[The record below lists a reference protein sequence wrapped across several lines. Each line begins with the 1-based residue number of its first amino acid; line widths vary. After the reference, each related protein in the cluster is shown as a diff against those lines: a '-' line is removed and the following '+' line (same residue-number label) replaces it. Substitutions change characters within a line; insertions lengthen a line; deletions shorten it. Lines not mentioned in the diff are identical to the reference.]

1 LEAEWQHVAA
11 LLAAAGSPLA
21 AGNAALAVERAAEVV
36 AVAFLAGVARRPER
50 CSLTE
55 LAHLVPVAQLAR
67 HFFEADVDGSGSLSV
82 SELAAA
88 AAAVRAGSSRSSSST
103 HGALSN
109 GAGAAAM
116 PLESL
121 DVATIA
127 ELLAQMDRD
136 LDGRVDLAE
145 FVHFFR

>member
-1 LEAEWQHVAA
+1 
-11 LLAAAGSPLA
+11 
-21 AGNAALAVERAAEVV
+21 
-36 AVAFLAGVARRPER
+36 
-50 CSLTE
+50 
-55 LAHLVPVAQLAR
+55 
-67 HFFEADVDGSGSLSV
+67 V
-82 SELAAA
+82 SEFAAAA
-88 AAAVRAGSSRSSSST
+88 AAAVRTGSSRSRST